1 MQSPASRFDRWK
13 TRDERHEK
21 RRDALRDEA
30 IEIASRNHATPL
42 RHDRGQAGVGD
53 LESAQASA
61 GLVWPR

>member
-30 IEIASRNHATPL
+30 IEIASRNHATRYGTTEVRP
-42 RHDRGQAGVGD
+42 
-53 LESAQASA
+53 
-61 GLVWPR
+61 VWEV